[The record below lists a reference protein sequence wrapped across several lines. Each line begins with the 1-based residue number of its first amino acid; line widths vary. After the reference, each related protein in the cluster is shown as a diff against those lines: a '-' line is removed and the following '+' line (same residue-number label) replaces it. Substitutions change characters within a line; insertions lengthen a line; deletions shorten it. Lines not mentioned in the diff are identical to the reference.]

1 MRLRRARGGA
11 ARVARVTDAEMDQ
24 ARPWS
29 TGAGSSAP
37 AVVKLGPREASVLC
51 VEAVTRRTTMTRP

>member
-1 MRLRRARGGA
+1 MRLTRARGGA
-11 ARVARVTDAEMDQ
+11 ARVARVTDAEMDP
-24 ARPWS
+24 RPWS